1 MTESESNKKTGRIV
15 AIVFL
20 AIMILPACYALI
32 KELRYKQT
40 DKGNTKTQAPM
51 APASK

>member
-1 MTESESNKKTGRIV
+1 VKEIESNKKTGRII

-20 AIMILPACYALI
+20 ALMVLPACYALI
-32 KELRYKQT
+32 KELRYQKT
-40 DKGNTKTQAPM
+40 TKDKTETQAPM

>member
-1 MTESESNKKTGRIV
+1 VTEIESNKKTGRII

-40 DKGNTKTQAPM
+40 DKDKIKTQAPM